1 MVSSNKS
8 GNSEFT
14 APWGTLLKILTAVLT
29 IILIGISYIGF
40 SSGRQGSIVTIFVPL
55 AILIISS
62 FFIIRGYILTDN
74 TLLIQRLGWNTKINL
89 SELKSAE
96 IDPTAMAKS
105 LRTFGNGG
113 MFCFAGL
120 FYNKKL
126 GSYRAFATDF
136 KKAVILRF
144 PNRTIVVTPNEP
156 EKFVMKIK
164 EFSRL

>member
-1 MVSSNKS
+1 MNNNEK
-8 GNSEFT
+8 FK
-14 APWGTLLKILTAVLT
+14 APWGTLLKIITAICT
-29 IILIGISYIGF
+29 IILIGIPFIGLF
-40 SSGRQGSIVTIFVPL
+40 SGPRSNIGWILGMIIMPL

-74 TLLIQRLGWNTKINL
+74 TLLIQRLGWNSKLNL
-89 SELKSAE
+89 SGLLSAE

-136 KKAVILRF
+136 KNSVILRF
-144 PNRTIVVTPNEP
+144 PNRTIVITPDEP
-156 EKFVMKIK
+156 EKFVMKIR
-164 EFSRL
+164 ELNR